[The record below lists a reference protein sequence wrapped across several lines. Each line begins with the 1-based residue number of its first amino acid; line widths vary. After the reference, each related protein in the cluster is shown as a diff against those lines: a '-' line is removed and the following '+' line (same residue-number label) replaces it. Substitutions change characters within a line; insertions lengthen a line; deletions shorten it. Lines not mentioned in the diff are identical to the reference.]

1 MNFNKLKKQLKS
13 DSTPNLTLSP
23 EECTLILNLI
33 GDSNIQVRNIQPVYD
48 LVYKLQEY
56 IQTESN

>member
-13 DSTPNLTLSP
+13 DNTSLTLSP

>member
-1 MNFNKLKKQLKS
+1 MNFTKLKKQLKAE
-13 DSTPNLTLSP
+13 TTQLTLTQD
-23 EECTLILNLI
+23 ECAMILNLI

-56 IQTESN
+56 IQIETK